1 MELEIKK
8 LSKSFKEN
16 LVLDNLSAKFNSGE
30 ISVIMGENGEGK
42 STLVKVLEGELK
54 ADYIDVVFNGQEKK
68 ISKDYYKENSIG
80 LCQQEISLS
89 ENLSILENII
99 ISKDKKWINFLKEKE
114 KVLKIL
120 KDLNLSLDLNK
131 KTHNLTLKEKAL
143 LIIVKMIYQ
152 EKKILLFDESF
163 SLFTKAERKYILS
176 ALEKL
181 KKDKIIIIISHR
193 LYELENIWDR
203 VFILSKGK
211 LREKELQKENGYYK
225 DLEFTEKTNYMK
237 LDSIPMDQGVFVF
250 RADSKELE
258 EEFVKRLIRKFKDI
272 SIISEDRNDLLAKER
287 SLSVNLLPK
296 GIFNIKDKE
305 RLDKVSK
312 ILKDSN
318 IKGKREDALHTL
330 SGGNMQKLLIK
341 RALSFGEILL
351 AVDPLRGLDE
361 KSEKIFLEKIMKS
374 NHRLKFIKIDENYLE
389 AYKYRRI
396 KIDKE
401 GQIYEIF

>member
-1 MELEIKK
+1 
-8 LSKSFKEN
+8 
-16 LVLDNLSAKFNSGE
+16 
-30 ISVIMGENGEGK
+30 
-42 STLVKVLEGELK
+42 
-54 ADYIDVVFNGQEKK
+54 
-68 ISKDYYKENSIG
+68 
-80 LCQQEISLS
+80 
-89 ENLSILENII
+89 
-99 ISKDKKWINFLKEKE
+99 
-114 KVLKIL
+114 
-120 KDLNLSLDLNK
+120 
-131 KTHNLTLKEKAL
+131 
-143 LIIVKMIYQ
+143 MIYQ

-341 RALSFGEILL
+341 EPYL
-351 AVDPLRGLDE
+351 
-361 KSEKIFLEKIMKS
+361 LEK
-374 NHRLKFIKIDENYLE
+374 F
-389 AYKYRRI
+389 
-396 KIDKE
+396 
-401 GQIYEIF
+401 F

>member
-163 SLFTKAERKYILS
+163 LFLQ
-176 ALEKL
+176 
-181 KKDKIIIIISHR
+181 
-193 LYELENIWDR
+193 
-203 VFILSKGK
+203 K
-211 LREKELQKENGYYK
+211 LREN
-225 DLEFTEKTNYMK
+225 
-237 LDSIPMDQGVFVF
+237 
-250 RADSKELE
+250 
-258 EEFVKRLIRKFKDI
+258 
-272 SIISEDRNDLLAKER
+272 
-287 SLSVNLLPK
+287 
-296 GIFNIKDKE
+296 IFYP
-305 RLDKVSK
+305 
-312 ILKDSN
+312 
-318 IKGKREDALHTL
+318 H
-330 SGGNMQKLLIK
+330 
-341 RALSFGEILL
+341 
-351 AVDPLRGLDE
+351 
-361 KSEKIFLEKIMKS
+361 
-374 NHRLKFIKIDENYLE
+374 
-389 AYKYRRI
+389 
-396 KIDKE
+396 
-401 GQIYEIF
+401 

>member
-1 MELEIKK
+1 
-8 LSKSFKEN
+8 
-16 LVLDNLSAKFNSGE
+16 
-30 ISVIMGENGEGK
+30 MGENGEGK

-99 ISKDKKWINFLKEKE
+99 ISKDKNGSIFLRKKK